1 MLFDWV
7 DKLGKKAFNAVKWI
21 LTSMSALLTSGLI
34 IILES

>member
-1 MLFDWV
+1 MLFRWV
-7 DKLGKKAFNAVKWI
+7 DKLGNKAFNGVKWF